1 MHAEEFVLIP
11 KRMFISKNPTKEEIF
26 DNPMYQQKATQLA
39 LLQRTNHNFERN
51 NEKKVQDADTNTDWS
66 IKRTKS
72 SGDVT
77 SDADDVRSESFF
89 SDDSEIEPIVKKR
102 RDSAFDSIMLE
113 LKLVDE
119 NKTKRAAIILN
130 KIFNSN
136 NVSISEE
143 TNILHINDEPQGVD
157 VTSFLYNLQQ
167 PTKKID
173 LSKYTKI
180 LSELDLSADLV
191 YNTHAKKV
199 VDQFYSEDEKETA
212 SKQLKQKTKKEQ
224 EGRRSEPTKKHA
236 KPRVDESKEKTA
248 EEARR
253 KDWDIY

>member
-1 MHAEEFVLIP
+1 
-11 KRMFISKNPTKEEIF
+11 
-26 DNPMYQQKATQLA
+26 
-39 LLQRTNHNFERN
+39 
-51 NEKKVQDADTNTDWS
+51 
-66 IKRTKS
+66 
-72 SGDVT
+72 
-77 SDADDVRSESFF
+77 
-89 SDDSEIEPIVKKR
+89 
-102 RDSAFDSIMLE
+102 MLE

-180 LSELDLSADLV
+180 LSELDISADLV

-212 SKQLKQKTKKEQ
+212 SKQLKQETKKEQ